1 MGQFL
6 YTTKSCK
13 DELSTSN
20 PDFSFDLEKPR
31 FCPICRTAQEGTHTD
46 SKMFSSGK
54 KRYYGVV
61 EYTCN
66 CCGKRYLVNY
76 DVDINEKTAKFGAFY
91 PTFTATY
98 ENDTLAKFSP
108 RFIELYN
115 QALRSEFA
123 GDIDLAA
130 TGYRHALECL
140 VKDYAINRLEKDH
153 DEVCRKSLCQAIGE
167 YFDSD
172 MVKTADVVR
181 ILGNDYTHYE
191 RRYPEL
197 DFEVLKKYME
207 IVIRLVETKELINNP
222 PVSR

>member
-6 YTTKSCK
+6 YTTKECK
-13 DELSTSN
+13 AEFATSDSDFAFNLS
-20 PDFSFDLEKPR
+20 KPR
-31 FCPICRTAQEGTHTD
+31 FCPICRTPQEGTRLD
-46 SKMFSSGK
+46 SKLFRTEERK
-54 KRYYGVV
+54 FYGVV
-61 EYTCN
+61 AYTCN
-66 CCGKRYLVNY
+66 CCGKKYLVNY
-76 DVDINEKTAKFGAFY
+76 NLDANAKTATFGAFY

-98 ENDTLAKFSP
+98 ENDVLAEFSP

-115 QALRSEFA
+115 QALRAEFA

-130 TGYRHALECL
+130 TGYRHALECM
-140 VKDYAINRLEKDH
+140 VKDYAIKRLEKDH

-191 RRYPEL
+191 RRYPDL

>member
-1 MGQFL
+1 M
-6 YTTKSCK
+6 
-13 DELSTSN
+13 
-20 PDFSFDLEKPR
+20 
-31 FCPICRTAQEGTHTD
+31 
-46 SKMFSSGK
+46 
-54 KRYYGVV
+54 
-61 EYTCN
+61 
-66 CCGKRYLVNY
+66 VNY
-76 DVDINEKTAKFGAFY
+76 NLDTGAKTATFGAFY

-98 ENDTLAKFSP
+98 ENDVLAEFSP
-108 RFIELYN
+108 RFVELYN

-140 VKDYAINRLEKDH
+140 VKDYAINRLGENH
-153 DEVCRKSLCQAIGE
+153 DEVCRKNLCQVIGE

-172 MVKTADVVR
+172 MVRAADVVR

-207 IVIRLVETKELINNP
+207 ILIRLVETKELINNP

>member
-6 YTTKSCK
+6 CTTKNCK
-13 DELSTSN
+13 EEFATSESEFAFTLS
-20 PDFSFDLEKPR
+20 KPR
-31 FCPICRTAQEGTHTD
+31 FCPICRTPQEGTRLD
-46 SKMFSSGK
+46 SKLFRTENRK
-54 KRYYGVV
+54 LYGVV
-61 EYTCN
+61 AYTCN
-66 CCGKRYLVNY
+66 SCGKRYLVNY
-76 DVDINEKTAKFGAFY
+76 NLDTSTKTAAFGAFY

-98 ENDTLAKFSP
+98 ENESLAEFSP
-108 RFIELYN
+108 RFVELYN
-115 QALRSEFA
+115 QALRSELA

-153 DEVCRKSLCQAIGE
+153 DEVCRKSLCQAIGD

-172 MVKTADVVR
+172 MVVSADVVR

-191 RRYPEL
+191 RRYPDL
-197 DFEVLKKYME
+197 DFTVLKKYME
-207 IVIRLVETKELINNP
+207 ILIHLIETKELNNNP

>member
-6 YTTKSCK
+6 YTAKKCR
-13 DELSTSN
+13 DEFSTS
-20 PDFSFDLEKPR
+20 DSAFAFTLSKPR
-31 FCPICRTAQEGTHTD
+31 FCPICRTPQEGTRSD
-46 SKMFSSGK
+46 SKLFPAEEK
-54 KRYYGVV
+54 QFYGVV
-61 EYTCN
+61 VYTCN
-66 CCGKRYLVNY
+66 SCGKKYLVNY
-76 DVDINEKTAKFGAFY
+76 NVDVDTKKAEFGAFY
-91 PTFTATY
+91 PTFTAAY
-98 ENDTLAKFSP
+98 RNDLLAEFSP

-115 QALRSEFA
+115 QALRSELA

-153 DEVCRKSLCQAIGE
+153 DEVCRKSLCQAIGD

-172 MVKTADVVR
+172 MARAADVIR

-207 IVIRLVETKELINNP
+207 IVIRLVETKELISNP